1 MTVDQFETLL
11 AVLPRQCCLSGGR
24 RPDRLLQSE

>member
-11 AVLPRQCCLSGGR
+11 AVLLRRCYLSVGR
-24 RPDRLLQSE
+24 RPDRLPQSE